1 MKHFNLR
8 ALLVVAVVTG
18 SYLSYGQKLKKADKA
33 IIKDLQGH
41 ISYLADDKLEG
52 RRAGTKGEQLAS
64 EYISRQFTA
73 AGLQPKGADGG
84 WLQPFDINDGKEVKP
99 SSHFIINGYDLKLN
113 TDYFP
118 LA

>member
-8 ALLVVAVVTG
+8 VLLIAAIVTG
-18 SYLSYGQKLKKADKA
+18 SHLSYAQKLKKADKA

-52 RRAGTKGEQLAS
+52 RRAGTEGEQLAS
-64 EYISRQFTA
+64 EYISQKFAA

-84 WLQPFDINDGKEVKP
+84 WLQPFDINDGKEVR
-99 SSHFIINGYDLKLN
+99 SSSYFIINGNDLK
-113 TDYFP
+113 
-118 LA
+118 